1 MRMDWPPVVGLYQL
15 FASLETD
22 LQTIL
27 IMIMMMMM
35 MMMMMIIIIILIQTV
50 YKSRT
55 VNIIS

>member
-1 MRMDWPPVVGLYQL
+1 MDWPPVVGLYQL

>member
-1 MRMDWPPVVGLYQL
+1 MRRDWPPVVGLYQL

-35 MMMMMIIIIILIQTV
+35 MMMIIIIILIQTV